1 MEPDQSLGRVHRV
14 QDDEVAEL
22 YAVACP
28 RLIGLLT
35 VMGGSRA
42 DAEEVAQESFVR
54 LLEHWPKVRGYEDP
68 EGWVRT
74 VAIRMLVSRQR
85 RRITAAAGLRRLAS
99 RARVAELPPVE
110 PDMDLVAAL
119 ATLPVAHRA
128 VVVLH
133 HLYDLPVGEVA
144 ARLRIP
150 VGTVKSRL
158 SRARTALAP
167 FLDDERS
174 RT

>member
-1 MEPDQSLGRVHRV
+1 VH
-14 QDDEVAEL
+14 DEVAEL
-22 YAVACP
+22 YVAACP

-35 VMGGSRA
+35 VLGGSHA

-54 LLEHWPKVRGYEDP
+54 LLEHWPKVRTYEDP

-74 VAIRMLVSRQR
+74 VAIRMLISR
-85 RRITAAAGLRRLAS
+85 RRRRVTAASGMRVLAS
-99 RARVAELPPVE
+99 RLRSEQPPVDSE
-110 PDMDLVAAL
+110 TDLTAAL

-133 HLYDLPVGEVA
+133 HVYDLPVDEVA

-158 SRARTALAP
+158 SRARAALAP

>member
-1 MEPDQSLGRVHRV
+1 MEPGQLPARVHRV

-28 RLIGLLT
+28 RLVGLLT
-35 VMGGSRA
+35 VIGGSHA
-42 DAEEVAQESFVR
+42 DAEEIAQESFVR
-54 LLEHWPKVRGYEDP
+54 LLEHWPKVRTYEDP

-74 VAIRMLVSRQR
+74 IAIRMLISRRR

-99 RARVAELPPVE
+99 RTQVAEPPPVE
-110 PDMDLVAAL
+110 PDTDLVAAL
-119 ATLPVAHRA
+119 ATLPLSHRA
-128 VVVLH
+128 VLVLH
-133 HLYDLPVGEVA
+133 HMYDVPVGEVA
-144 ARLRIP
+144 SRLRIP

-158 SRARTALAP
+158 SRARAALAP

-174 RT
+174 KT

>member
-1 MEPDQSLGRVHRV
+1 MEPDQPLGRVHPV

-28 RLIGLLT
+28 RLVGLLT
-35 VMGGSRA
+35 VIGGSHA

-54 LLEHWPKVRGYEDP
+54 LLEHWPKVRTYEDP

-99 RARVAELPPVE
+99 RSRVAVSPPVE
-110 PDMDLVAAL
+110 PDADLVAAL

-133 HLYDLPVGEVA
+133 HVYDLPVGEVA

-158 SRARTALAP
+158 SRARAALAP

>member
-1 MEPDQSLGRVHRV
+1 MEPDQPLARVHRV

-28 RLIGLLT
+28 RLVGLLT
-35 VMGGSRA
+35 VIGGSHA

-54 LLEHWPKVRGYEDP
+54 LLEHWPKVRMYDDP

-74 VAIRMLVSRQR
+74 VAIRMLVSRR
-85 RRITAAAGLRRLAS
+85 RRRTTAAEGMRRLAS
-99 RARVAELPPVE
+99 RHQSAAPPPLEPETELT
-110 PDMDLVAAL
+110 AAL
-119 ATLPVAHRA
+119 ANLPVSHRA

-133 HLYDLPVGEVA
+133 HAYDLPVDEVA
-144 ARLRIP
+144 ARLRVP

-158 SRARTALAP
+158 SRARAALAP
-167 FLDDERS
+167 LLDDERS

>member
-1 MEPDQSLGRVHRV
+1 L
-14 QDDEVAEL
+14 
-22 YAVACP
+22 
-28 RLIGLLT
+28 
-35 VMGGSRA
+35 
-42 DAEEVAQESFVR
+42 
-54 LLEHWPKVRGYEDP
+54 
-68 EGWVRT
+68 VRT

>member
-1 MEPDQSLGRVHRV
+1 MEPDQPLARVHRV
-14 QDDEVAEL
+14 RDDGVAEL
-22 YAVACP
+22 YAAACP
-28 RLIGLLT
+28 RLVGLLT
-35 VMGGSRA
+35 VIGGSHA

-54 LLEHWPKVRGYEDP
+54 LLEQWPKVRTYEDP

-85 RRITAAAGLRRLAS
+85 RRITAATGLRRLGS
-99 RARVAELPPVE
+99 RFQAVELPVE
-110 PDMDLVAAL
+110 PDTDLAAAL

-128 VVVLH
+128 VLVLH
-133 HLYDLPVGEVA
+133 HVDDLAVDEVA
-144 ARLRIP
+144 ALLRIP

-158 SRARTALAP
+158 SRARAALAP
-167 FLDDERS
+167 LLDDERS